1 MVKFSR
7 EQQSYHSDLHR
18 KKMDPTVR
26 KNMKHLIKMF
36 ETRHNTGGEQDIA
49 EIEAIVQETQEAYN
63 LALGITI
70 LHCKNSLAVY

>member
-1 MVKFSR
+1 
-7 EQQSYHSDLHR
+7 
-18 KKMDPTVR
+18 
-26 KNMKHLIKMF
+26 MKHLIKMF